1 MRASIVLL
9 LALALALVL
18 GPAGATTLYKW
29 IDEDGVPHF
38 SDQPH
43 PGAEIIELEEAQTF
57 TAPPVIEPA
66 RDREG
71 ADDGG
76 QFSYQGFW
84 IAAPRGGQTLWNIE
98 GNLSVALS
106 LTPPL
111 QPGHRLRVFLDGELV
126 EGLAEASMS
135 FTVPEVYRGTHTLRA
150 TAVDAADTVIAET
163 EPVTFYVHQTS
174 ILSPARQNR

>member
-1 MRASIVLL
+1 MRAAIVLL
-9 LALALALVL
+9 LALALS
-18 GPAGATTLYKW
+18 PAGATTLYKW
-29 IDEDGVPHF
+29 VDEDGVRHF

-43 PGAEIIELEEAQTF
+43 PGAEVIELEEAQTF

-66 RDREG
+66 PDREG
-71 ADDGG
+71 ADAGG

-98 GNLSVALS
+98 GNLSAALS

-111 QPGHRLRVFLDGELV
+111 QPGHRIRVFLDGEFV
-126 EGLAEASMS
+126 EGLPDAGMS
-135 FTVPEVYRGTHTLRA
+135 FTVPEVYRGTHTLHA
-150 TAVDAADTVIAET
+150 TVVDDAGNVIAET
-163 EPVTFYVHQTS
+163 ETVTFYVHQTS